1 MQKQQIRGHKKK
13 KCTQRTEGGVN
24 RASAAHLILRPL
36 TRLTMVKSIH
46 NTWLIPSDPVCMYL
60 FWTWPQRGQTEPARE
75 HQNTLL
81 SGSGPWSCTGI
92 CLEPDQGACCLS
104 WKINITLN
112 LTVQCPHGY
121 EHTACPTIVYR
132 CQVSIYMDGWSTQI
146 LLKYKIVIP
155 QCRNTFL
162 SKLNLN

>member
-1 MQKQQIRGHKKK
+1 MEKQQTRSHKKI
-13 KCTQRTEGGVN
+13 CRQCTEGAVN
-24 RASAAHLILRPL
+24 MGSAAHLILGPL

-46 NTWLIPSDPVCMYL
+46 NTWLIPSDPVRIHL
-60 FWTWPQRGQTEPARE
+60 FRTWPQRGQMEPARE

-112 LTVQCPHGY
+112 LTVSTWIWTYSMPY
-121 EHTACPTIVYR
+121 NSL
-132 CQVSIYMDGWSTQI
+132 QVPSIYLHGWM
-146 LLKYKIVIP
+146 KYSDFTLV
-155 QCRNTFL
+155 
-162 SKLNLN
+162 